1 MSYTLSVYTDT
12 TFKEL
17 FLPSISNADYTLLL
31 ERGDFSIQHD
41 IKLKL
46 EVVDEKWSIFA
57 VKNEYEL
64 FQNGDSKDVIEL
76 KNKCSFK
83 IKTVDNLEFSFVAVF
98 GDRSIETIGKY
109 EILQNTSITIGKNAD
124 CDIHYEGIGLVSRVH
139 ARISME
145 GGSLYIYDSSLNGVF
160 VGTKR
165 IDSKVRLNFG
175 DSVNI
180 FGLHIIC
187 IGNII
192 AINASYGDVK
202 INERVLK
209 ACDAAKYYY
218 SAVYPDKVPER
229 QFFHRSPRNMPVI
242 NKDKITIE
250 APPAPKMVNERP
262 LWMTIGPAFT
272 MAIPMLLGCTM
283 AILAMRNSGGS
294 AGAFMYTGIITA
306 ISSAIIGVIWAV
318 VNMKYAKSSGAKEE
332 MNRFERYSDYLVE
345 IADDLKNKYQE
356 NASAYYT
363 MYPSAE
369 ECCNYTKDNPQLWN
383 RNKTHADF
391 LYERLGIG
399 DIPFEV
405 EITAPEIKF
414 SLVADELAK
423 KPQMLKSSYKTL
435 QNVPVG
441 IDLLRNHLIGIIG
454 DNKKRN
460 AIQIARNIA
469 VQIAA
474 NNCYTDVKMV
484 FVYDGAD
491 RELAQEWSFAK
502 WIPHVWSEDRKSR
515 YIATNKNEAGD
526 IFYELAKIIRSRA
539 EDENVVKASKDETI
553 CPKPYYIIFIADP
566 ELLEGELISKYI
578 FNSQACY
585 GLTTLLLDESYENL
599 PNACEYVV
607 ENSNHFK
614 GAYSMTGG
622 RQTGDAIQFD
632 FVSLSSTES
641 FARRLLGIE
650 VMEIENGGE
659 IPYSLSFFDMYN
671 VTSLSQFQIL
681 ERWRKNRT
689 YDSMKALVGKKAGN
703 SDCYLDIHEK
713 YHGPHGLIAGTTGS
727 GKSETLQTYMLS
739 LAINYSPEDIG
750 FFVIDFK
757 GGGMANLFNKLPH
770 MVGQIS
776 NLSGNQVR
784 RAMLSIKSENLRRQR
799 IFSEFG
805 VNHINSY
812 TRLLKNQEATEPIPH
827 LFIIIDEFAELKREE
842 PEFMR
847 ELISVAQVGRSLGV
861 HLILA
866 TQKPSGTVDDNI
878 WSNSKFRL
886 CLRVQDRQDSFDML
900 HRHDAAYLTNSGR
913 CFLQVGNDEIFELFQ
928 SGWSG
933 AVYDENMSNRSDI
946 ATMLAPTGKAAVVG
960 NRVKFKQK
968 ENMRLRFLSLL
979 AVHLINAQS
988 VLDVSDEQILNDSS
1002 VRNTVVENAYE
1013 TIEKSDL
1020 DYAYS
1025 KYNIQ
1030 RLEEYL
1036 KKLVQISSGNLD
1048 EDVKTV
1054 VGLSR
1059 EKGFKLPEFK
1069 DKTQL
1074 DAIVEYIAETA
1085 KENGYK
1091 NDITLWM
1098 PVLPT
1103 KMYLNQ
1109 LDGYKAFDGRW
1120 NENAEKWDLEVV
1132 IGLCDDPENQNQFP
1146 LVLNF
1151 AENGNYAVCGTI
1163 VCGKS
1168 TFMQSALFALI
1179 NKYSP
1184 KQVNIYALDFSSR
1197 LLSAF
1202 ENSVQFGGVM
1212 YENDIDKINKF
1223 FNMIDKELV
1232 SRKEKLKGGNYQQ
1245 YIQTHGYEIP
1255 SIIIAIDNY
1264 ANFRE
1269 KTNNAFDDDLLRISR
1284 DGVSYG
1290 IFLFVSS
1297 AGFGSAEIPNRMG
1310 DNIRNVLCLEMGD
1323 RFKYSDTLHITHID
1337 ILPEADVCG
1346 RGLVNTGSNV
1356 LEFQTALSLQADD
1369 DYKRMEK
1376 IKEVCQKI
1384 NASWNGKPAKKVP
1397 EIPEHSVW
1405 GDFEKE
1411 EEFIALKNSDHL
1423 VPFGYN
1429 AKDASMF
1436 SLSLESI
1443 YCYMI
1448 TGKSRSGKTNCL
1460 KSIIKAVSGKS
1471 DVCIIDFSNSELKA
1485 VCESAN
1491 GKYLVT
1497 AEDMYNYWI
1506 ELLPIFKERNQKKRQ
1521 LISEGKDDNQI
1532 FEEMNKE
1539 KRIFIFVS
1547 DFAEFI
1553 RISYMKNE
1561 KFGTMNGFLENILEK
1576 GSLHNIFFIGCI
1588 NSDESASVSSYSL
1601 YNIISSYKTG
1611 IHFGGN
1617 VFRQKVFDFSSMP
1630 FSEQSKTFKAGI
1642 GLSVSA
1648 LSGEVSKIIIPDTRR

>member
-17 FLPSISNADYTLLL
+17 FLPSTSNADFTLIL
-31 ERGDFSIQHD
+31 ERGDFATQRD

-46 EVVDEKWSIFA
+46 EVVNEKWSIFA
-57 VKNEYEL
+57 VKNEYKL
-64 FQNGDSKDVIEL
+64 FQNDVAKDVIEL
-76 KNKCSFK
+76 KDKCSFK
-83 IKTVDNLEFSFVAVF
+83 VKTAENLVFSFVAVA

-109 EILQNTSITIGKNAD
+109 RINLNTSITIGKNAD
-124 CDIHYEGIGLVSRVH
+124 CDIQYEGIGLVSRVH
-139 ARISME
+139 ARIVME
-145 GGSLYIYDSSLNGVF
+145 GDSLYIYDNSLNGVF
-160 VGTKR
+160 VGTRR
-165 IDSKVRLNFG
+165 IDSRAKLEFG

-187 IGNII
+187 IGNTI
-192 AINASYGDVK
+192 AINASYGDVR
-202 INERVLK
+202 INKNVLK
-209 ACDAAKYYY
+209 ECDITADFCP
-218 SAVYPDKVPER
+218 AVYPDKVPER

-242 NKDKITIE
+242 NKDKIVIE
-250 APPAPKMVNERP
+250 APPAPKAVNERP
-262 LWMTIGPAFT
+262 LWMTVGPAFT

-283 AILAMRNSGGS
+283 AIFAMQNSGGN
-294 AGAFMYTGIITA
+294 AGAFMYTGVITA
-306 ISSAIIGVIWAV
+306 ISSALIGVIWAV
-318 VNMKYAKSSGAKEE
+318 INTRYAKSTGAKEE
-332 MNRFERYSDYLVE
+332 LNRFERYSDYLVV

-356 NASAYYT
+356 NSSAYYT

-369 ECCNYTKDNPQLWN
+369 ECCTYTKDNPQLWN
-383 RNKTHADF
+383 RNKTHPDF

-405 EITAPEIKF
+405 EISAPEIKF
-414 SLVADELAK
+414 SLIADELAK

-441 IDLLRNHLIGIIG
+441 IDLLKHHLIGIIG
-454 DNKKRN
+454 DDKKRN
-460 AIQIARNIA
+460 AIKMARNIA
-469 VQIAA
+469 VQIAS

-484 FVYDGAD
+484 FVYDGAN

-502 WIPHVWSEDRKSR
+502 WLPHVWSEDRKSR

-526 IFYELAKIIRSRA
+526 IFYELSKIIRSRA
-539 EDENVVKASKDETI
+539 EKENMVKASKDEII
-553 CPKPYYIIFIADP
+553 CPKPYYIMFIADP

-578 FNSQACY
+578 FNSQDYY
-585 GLTTLLLDESYENL
+585 GLTTLLLEESYENL
-599 PNACEYVV
+599 PNACEYVI
-607 ENSNHFK
+607 ENSNNFK
-614 GAYSMTGG
+614 GSYSMTGG

-632 FVSLSSTES
+632 FVSQYSVES

-659 IPYSLSFFDMYN
+659 IPNSLTFFDMYN
-671 VTSLSQFQIL
+671 VTSLNQFQIL

-739 LAINYSPEDIG
+739 LALNYSPEDIG

-946 ATMLAPTGKAAVVG
+946 ATMLAPTGKTAVVG
-960 NRVKFKQK
+960 NRIKFKQK
-968 ENMRLRFLSLL
+968 ENMRVKFLSLL
-979 AVHLINAQS
+979 AAHLINAKS
-988 VLDVSDEQILNDSS
+988 VLGVSNEQILNDSS
-1002 VRNTVVENAYE
+1002 IRNTVIESAYK
-1013 TIEKSDL
+1013 TIEESDL
-1020 DYAYS
+1020 DYSYS
-1025 KYNIQ
+1025 KYNVQ
-1030 RLEEYL
+1030 RLDEYL
-1036 KKLVQISSGNLD
+1036 KRIVRAGRGNLD
-1048 EDVKTV
+1048 EDVKEV
-1054 VGLSR
+1054 VRLSR

-1074 DAIVEYIAETA
+1074 DAIVEYIEETA

-1091 NDITLWM
+1091 NDIALWM

-1103 KMYLNQ
+1103 QMYLHQ
-1109 LDGYKAFDGRW
+1109 LEGYKAFDGVW
-1120 NENAEKWDLEVV
+1120 SKNSGKWDLDVV

-1146 LVLNF
+1146 LVINF
-1151 AENGNYAVCGTI
+1151 AENGNYAVCGTV

-1184 KQVNIYALDFSSR
+1184 EQVNIYALDFSSR

-1212 YENDIDKINKF
+1212 YENDIDKISKF
-1223 FNMIDKELV
+1223 FNMIDKELI
-1232 SRKEKLKGGNYQQ
+1232 SRKEKLQGGNYQQ

-1284 DGVSYG
+1284 DGVNYG
-1290 IFLFVSS
+1290 IFLFISS

-1323 RFKYSDTLHITHID
+1323 KFKYSDTLHITHID

-1346 RGLVNTGSNV
+1346 RGLVNTGLNV
-1356 LEFQTALSLQADD
+1356 LEFQTALAIEADD
-1369 DYKRMEK
+1369 DYARMEK
-1376 IKEVCQKI
+1376 IKEVCKRI
-1384 NASWNGKPAKKVP
+1384 NASWHRKPARKVP
-1397 EIPEHSVW
+1397 EIPEHPVW
-1405 GDFEKE
+1405 SELEKE
-1411 EEFIALKNSDHL
+1411 EEFIALKNDSIL

-1436 SLSLESI
+1436 SINLESI

-1460 KSIIKAVSGKS
+1460 KSIIKAVSENS
-1471 DVCIIDFSNSELKA
+1471 DVCVIDFSDSELKT

-1491 GKYLVT
+1491 GKYLVN
-1497 AEDMYNYWI
+1497 AEDMYNYWL
-1506 ELLPIFKERNQKKRQ
+1506 ELIPIFKDRNQKKRQ
-1521 LISEGKDDNQI
+1521 LIAEGKDDTQI
-1532 FEEMNKE
+1532 FKEMSKE
-1539 KRIFIFVS
+1539 KRIYVFVS
-1547 DFAEFI
+1547 DFVEFI
-1553 RISYMKNE
+1553 KVSYMKNE
-1561 KFGTMNGFLENILEK
+1561 KFGAMNGFLENILEK
-1576 GSLHNIFFIGCI
+1576 GSLHNIFFIGCMNPDEAVAM
-1588 NSDESASVSSYSL
+1588 NSYRL

-1611 IHFGGN
+1611 IHFGGD
-1617 VFRQKVFDFSSMP
+1617 VLRQKIFDFSSMS
-1630 FSEQSKTFKAGI
+1630 FNEQNKTLKPGI

-1648 LSGEVSKIIIPDTRR
+1648 QSGEISKVIIPDTRR